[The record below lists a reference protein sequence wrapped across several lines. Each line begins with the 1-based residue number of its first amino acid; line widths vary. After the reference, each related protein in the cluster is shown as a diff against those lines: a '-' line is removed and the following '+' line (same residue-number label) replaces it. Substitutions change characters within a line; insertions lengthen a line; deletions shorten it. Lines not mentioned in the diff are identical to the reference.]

1 MKHGST
7 PWVAA
12 LGMTGLLSAC
22 AMVDDKAQSLF
33 ATTSDAIALVNG
45 QLLVG
50 KLQIGID
57 HTGTLLLTQPA
68 PAPAPKTAA
77 SGTTATSAD
86 NTPRTSCSGRFRYTS
101 STAGAVD
108 LRCNDGTTV
117 ELTIA
122 MLSVTRGYGYGQSA
136 VGPASMTFGLTPQ
149 AARAYLLVPAG
160 KQLKDVAIAPFLD
173 LV

>member
-1 MKHGST
+1 MTLGST
-7 PWVAA
+7 RWVAA
-12 LGMTGLLSAC
+12 LCATGLLSAC
-22 AMVDDKAQSLF
+22 AMVDDKAQALF
-33 ATTSDAIALVNG
+33 ASTSDAIALVNG
-45 QLLVG
+45 QLLIG

-68 PAPAPKTAA
+68 SPASKTAA
-77 SGTTATSAD
+77 AGTPSTSAD
-86 NTPRTSCSGRFRYTS
+86 YSLRTSCSGRFRYTS

-136 VGPASMTFGLTPQ
+136 VGPASLTFGLTPQ

-160 KQLKDVAIAPFLD
+160 KQLKDAVTAPFLE